1 MTQYLNDAVNSISES
16 IRIDSS
22 LARPQAG
29 MPFGKGAF
37 ECLNHFLSLASE
49 MGFETKN
56 YDNYIG
62 EVIFGAGDDF
72 AILCHLDVVPA
83 GTGWKVPP
91 FEGLVSDGKIW
102 GRGATDDKGP
112 AFAALY
118 ALKMLKDEGFVPHKT
133 IKLIVG
139 CNEECGWKCIEYY
152 ETVNRLPEVGFS
164 PDANFPVIY
173 AEKGILQVRLHY
185 PVKSGLF
192 TYMNGG
198 ERANMVCDSCGVRP
212 VTVDR
217 QKSRK
222 LKLSFENGKFV
233 YHGKSA
239 HASTPEEGDNAILPI
254 LTMFREDESV
264 LRVIEDLFEDKKG
277 LTQLADETGNLTL
290 SPDMIHYR
298 KGFLAVVCDIR
309 YPATMTLAQV
319 MEAVDRFGVKY
330 EVIHHQSPIYNDKNG
345 PLISTLRS
353 VFEEYTDQ
361 KCEPIAIG
369 GGTYARALKNG
380 AAFGPEIAGD
390 VPVAHQPNE
399 FITIDRIELMM
410 NVYKE
415 AIKRL
420 TR

>member
-1 MTQYLNDAVNSISES
+1 MTQYLNDAINNICES

-29 MPFGKGAF
+29 MPFGKGAYD
-37 ECLNHFLSLASE
+37 CLNHFLTLANE
-49 MGFETKN
+49 LGFETKN
-56 YDNYIG
+56 HDNYIG
-62 EVIFGAGDDF
+62 EVIFGTGADF

-91 FEGLVSDGKIW
+91 FAGVVSDGKIW

-118 ALKMLKDEGFVPHKT
+118 ALKMLKDEGFAPHKT

-139 CNEECGWKCIEYY
+139 CNEECGWKCIEHY
-152 ETVNRLPEVGFS
+152 ESVAKLPETGFS

-185 PVKSGLF
+185 PVTLGLF
-192 TYMNGG
+192 TYMKGG
-198 ERANMVCDSCGVRP
+198 ERANMVCDRCGVRP
-212 VTVDR
+212 IAVDR
-217 QKSRK
+217 MRAKQ
-222 LKLSFENGKFV
+222 LGLVFENGKFV

-239 HASTPEEGDNAILPI
+239 HASTPGEGENAILPV
-254 LTMFREDESV
+254 LSLFRSDVSIA
-264 LRVIEDLFEDKKG
+264 RVIEDLFEDKHG
-277 LTQLADETGNLTL
+277 LTKICDETGALTL
-290 SPDMIHYR
+290 SPNLVHFR
-298 KGFLAVVCDIR
+298 KRLLAVTCDIR
-309 YPATMTLAQV
+309 YPATMGVKQIMA
-319 MEAVDRFGVKY
+319 AIDRLGVKY
-330 EVIHHQSPIYNDKNG
+330 EVLHHQAPIYNDKNS

-353 VFEEYTDQ
+353 VFEEYTGES
-361 KCEPIAIG
+361 CEPIAIG

-380 AAFGPEIAGD
+380 AAFGPEMKGD

-399 FITIDRIELMM
+399 FIAVDRVELMM

-415 AIKRL
+415 AVKLL
-420 TR
+420 TK